1 MQICTIIHDQDLLYS
16 RHYET
21 QDIPSFKAIDIHQT
35 GQAHVPH
42 VEDASPGRESL
53 QTGLEASDLAD
64 VPLLLGDQ
72 AVDPAA
78 DEAMSGGADNTGPA
92 RRDEA
97 APDQSGQI
105 QRGCLRQEDSGELQ
119 QGKVESELYALVSVT

>member
-1 MQICTIIHDQDLLYS
+1 MQIYTIVHDQDL
-16 RHYET
+16 HET
-21 QDIPSFKAIDIHQT
+21 QDIPSFKAITIQQT

-42 VEDASPGRESL
+42 VEDAPPSL
-53 QTGLEASDLAD
+53 PLQNGVEASDLAD

-78 DEAMSGGADNTGPA
+78 DEAMSGGADHTRPA

-97 APDQSGQI
+97 APDQSG
-105 QRGCLRQEDSGELQ
+105 
-119 QGKVESELYALVSVT
+119 